1 VSNGKAPL
9 QAGEITAGGRSF
21 LLRMGEEDLGEVY
34 PGMVRYS
41 VELWEGERM
50 LSAFRTNSFEYAPTM
65 AYGAK
70 DVAERTFARWE
81 RDLAA
86 DPQGFLEGITP
97 LESAPVHVPPGP
109 PAVVVIQGSPRPG
122 GNCSLLASWVADEAQ
137 RQGKD
142 VQVVF
147 PHDMDIHPCIG
158 CYQCYNTG
166 TCIYEDDMTSVL
178 AAASG
183 CRLLVVCT
191 PVYTNTVPAGTKAL
205 LDRFQAL
212 HASRT
217 LGQSQVINAS
227 GTLGRLPPIKAKGV
241 LMSVAGRKGK
251 ENFTCVSR
259 VVGAFFSLLGIGAE
273 GPVLLDG
280 MDEIRDVRTIPGLEE
295 RVRESVRNA
304 LKRDQK

>member
-1 VSNGKAPL
+1 VSYKKALL
-9 QAGEITAGGRSF
+9 QTQDISAGGRSF
-21 LLRMGEEDLGEVY
+21 LLRMWEEDLGEVY
-34 PGMVRYS
+34 PGMTRYS
-41 VELWEGERM
+41 VELFEGEKV

-65 AYGAK
+65 TYGAK
-70 DVAERTFARWE
+70 EVAERTFARWE
-81 RDLAA
+81 QDLAA
-86 DPQGFLEGITP
+86 DFQGFLESITTR
-97 LESAPVHVPPGP
+97 EFATIHVPPSP
-109 PAVVVIQGSPRPG
+109 QAVVVIQGSPRPG
-122 GNCSLLASWVADEAQ
+122 GNCSILASWVADEVQ
-137 RQGKD
+137 RLGRG

-166 TCIYEDDMTSVL
+166 ACIYEDDMTAIL
-178 AAASG
+178 AAVGG

-217 LGQSQVINAS
+217 LNQSQVLNAS
-227 GTLGRLPPIKAKGV
+227 GTICRLPHTRARGI

-251 ENFTCVSR
+251 ENFTCISR

-273 GPVLLDG
+273 EPLLLDG
-280 MDEIRDVRTIPGLEE
+280 MDEIRDVRTIPGLETM
-295 RVRESVRNA
+295 VRESIRNA
-304 LKRDQK
+304 LAKD